1 MSRELFAVSQRTFM
15 VSVFLCEEGEHFSR
29 VIEQLD

>member
-1 MSRELFAVSQRTFM
+1 MSREYLLFSQRTLI
-15 VSVFLCEEGEHFSR
+15 VSVLLCEEGEHFSR